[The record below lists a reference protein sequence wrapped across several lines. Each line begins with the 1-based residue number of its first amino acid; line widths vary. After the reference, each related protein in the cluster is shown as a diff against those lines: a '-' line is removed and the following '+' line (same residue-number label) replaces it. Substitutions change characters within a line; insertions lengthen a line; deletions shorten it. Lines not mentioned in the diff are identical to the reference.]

1 MNIFENAYFGKA
13 YKTRDGRKAILLDKT
28 FDSLIINFGIINKV
42 GSFIQYAVNNTSGIL
57 VQNGREFKDYP
68 CELDI
73 VSEWQE
79 EINKEELEKL
89 AMIEGAK
96 AISHFVNREQSK
108 FAFEW
113 ADLVKEAYKA
123 GYRKAK
129 QEQLKV

>member
-129 QEQLKV
+129 QEQL

>member
-123 GYRKAK
+123 GYRKTK